1 MSLMK
6 GDGGK
11 RAKAILMASIIS
23 TAITAQTMEVIE
35 YNQQVDIEHTKDYE
49 KEKALREEY
58 RNYREVEEKEFEKI
72 ATEMYEKVKYEQEEA
87 ERMKDYT
94 YRTIKELKAKTGL
107 NVVGFQEIN
116 ITITFYGD
124 TYEQNGGYPNITC
137 TGAKLVQGMVASN
150 VYPLGTK
157 IEWEGKVYTVSD
169 RGGSHFDSPNRL
181 DVFVPRYS
189 GEDDDEYIARI
200 YRYGKRTVEATI
212 LQIGK

>member
-23 TAITAQTMEVIE
+23 TAITTQTMEVIE

-169 RGGSHFDSPNRL
+169 RGGSHFDSPHRL

-200 YRYGKRTVEATI
+200 YGYGKRTVEATI